1 MSAGTISFRA
11 GRRERQDD
19 YRDFSG
25 PDGMYDMTLVS
36 VSAPY
41 EAPSTFHRS
50 GRQTF
55 RDWVFAVSDGG
66 PHDGEVLDIRST
78 VSTSDKSKQ
87 YEIVTALIGRNPEL
101 DTDIDIDR
109 RLVGRGVQA
118 HVATNDSGW
127 PYVKTLVPAKGGAA
141 QADAPRAAR
150 AARAPAPA
158 ADPDPAAPAADDSD
172 LPF

>member
-1 MSAGTISFRA
+1 MSAGTITFKA

-19 YRDFSG
+19 YKDFSG

-41 EAPSTFHRS
+41 EAPSTFHKS
-50 GRQTF
+50 GKQTF

-87 YEIVTALIGRNPEL
+87 YEIVTALIGRNPSL
-101 DTDIDIDR
+101 GADIDIDR
-109 RLVGRGVQA
+109 HLVGRSVQA
-118 HVATNDSGW
+118 HIATNDNDW
-127 PYVKTLVPAKGGAA
+127 PYIKTLVPAKQQAA
-141 QADAPRAAR
+141 AAAP
-150 AARAPAPA
+150 APAPA
-158 ADPDPAAPAADDSD
+158 AAPAPAPEAAPAAEASDSE

>member
-1 MSAGTISFRA
+1 MSAGTLTFKA

-19 YRDFSG
+19 YKDFSG
-25 PDGMYDMTLVS
+25 PDGMYDMTLVA

-41 EAPSTFHRS
+41 EAPSTFHKS

-55 RDWVFAVSDGG
+55 RDWTFAVSDGG

-87 YEIVTALIGRNPEL
+87 YEIVTALIGRNPSL
-101 DTDIDIDR
+101 GADIDIDR
-109 RLVGRGVQA
+109 HLVGRSVQA
-118 HVATNDSGW
+118 HIATNDNDW
-127 PYVKTLVPAKGGAA
+127 PYIKTLVPAKGQA
-141 QADAPRAAR
+141 QQ
-150 AARAPAPA
+150 PATPA
-158 ADPDPAAPAADDSD
+158 PAAPAAAPADSD